1 MIENL
6 DESDPLLPVLSL
18 KILADQERN
27 VLILQGSRK
36 HLRLLKKLIELWD
49 QPIPQLKIEAHIF
62 ETNESD
68 ALKLGMEFSGR
79 GKSEDGTLTADPGE
93 SYAFG

>member
-1 MIENL
+1 MKSDSKFIRLQLRYLYVGSWVIRRNGRLVEIQGVKSRLLDMIENL

-36 HLRLLKKLIELWD
+36 
-49 QPIPQLKIEAHIF
+49 
-62 ETNESD
+62 
-68 ALKLGMEFSGR
+68 
-79 GKSEDGTLTADPGE
+79 
-93 SYAFG
+93 